1 MFQVCK
7 LIYIIFVFMNNRV
20 RDNRKGE
27 KYKMDWQSML
37 FEFLGGLGLFLF
49 AIKYMGDGL
58 QKAAGD
64 RLRELI
70 DRFTTNPLMGVLV
83 GIVVTV
89 LIQSSSGT
97 TVIVVGLVSAGFM
110 TLRQAIGVIMG
121 ANIGTT
127 VTAFIIGLDVG
138 AYSYPILML
147 GAILLFFFKKS
158 SIQNIGQI
166 VFGFAGLFIGLEM
179 MGDGMKPLR
188 EWDAFIDLTVSF
200 SDHPILGV
208 VAGTIF
214 TVIVQSSSATVGIL
228 QELYAGQLIE
238 LDGALPVLFGD
249 NIGTTITA
257 ILAALAASVTARRAA
272 AAHVIFNLIGSIIFL
287 LILPLFVNYV
297 EWISGIL
304 NIEERMQIAFAHGT
318 FNVINTLIQL
328 PFVGVIAYIVTKI
341 VPGEDRAIEFGAKH
355 LDKSLIEQSPSIAL
369 GQAKQ
374 EIVRMGEFA
383 VNGLQE
389 SMNFLLTSD
398 TKHVGM
404 TVQLEDAI
412 NNLDRVTTEYLVQLS
427 KEALSRIDSRLHHS
441 LLENIRDIERIG
453 DHFENLVE
461 LIQARESNRVKFSDE
476 AMAELKEMYELVLDT
491 VSEAILALDKQSK
504 DFAREVLS
512 KEDRIDEL
520 ERVLRKRHIYR
531 LNKGECSGSAGI
543 LYADI
548 ISNLE
553 RIGDH
558 AVNIAESII
567 DENPYL
573 TT

>member
-1 MFQVCK
+1 
-7 LIYIIFVFMNNRV
+7 
-20 RDNRKGE
+20 
-27 KYKMDWQSML
+27 ML

-49 AIKYMGDGL
+49 AIKFMGDGL

-64 RLRELI
+64 RLREIL

-97 TVIVVGLVSAGFM
+97 TVITVGLVSAGFM
-110 TLRQAIGVIMG
+110 NLRQAIGVIMG

-127 VTAFIIGLDVG
+127 VTAFIIGFDVG
-138 AYSYPILML
+138 AYSYPIMAL
-147 GAILLFFFKKS
+147 GAVLLFFFKKN

-166 VFGFAGLFIGLEM
+166 LFGFAGLFIGLEM

-188 EWDAFIDLTVSF
+188 DWEAFIDLTVGF

-208 VAGTIF
+208 IAGTLF
-214 TVIVQSSSATVGIL
+214 TLVVQSSSATVGIL
-228 QELYAGQLIE
+228 QGLYSEGLIP
-238 LDGALPVLFGD
+238 LGGALPVLFGD

-257 ILAALAASVTARRAA
+257 ILASLGASIAARRAA
-272 AAHVIFNLIGSIIFL
+272 ASHVLFNVIGTVIFL
-287 LILPLFVNYV
+287 LILPLFTNYV
-297 EWISGIL
+297 EWISGVL
-304 NIEERMQIAFAHGT
+304 GLEEKMQIAFAHGT

-328 PFVGVIAYIVTKI
+328 PFVGLLAYIVTKI
-341 VPGEDRAIEFGAKH
+341 VPGEDRIIEYGPKH
-355 LDKSLIEQSPSIAL
+355 LDKTLIEQSPSIAL

-374 EIVRMGEFA
+374 EVVRMGEFA

-389 SMNFLLTSD
+389 SMEFLLTGN
-398 TKHVGM
+398 TKHVGI
-404 TVQLEDAI
+404 TEQLEEAI
-412 NNLDRVTTEYLVQLS
+412 NNLDRVTTEYLVELS
-427 KEALSRIDSRLHHS
+427 KESLSGNDSKVHHS
-441 LLENIRDIERIG
+441 LLENIRDIERVG

-461 LIQARESNRVKFSDE
+461 LIQSREANRVKFSDE
-476 AMAELKEMYELVLDT
+476 AMNELKEMYDLVLDA
-491 VSEAILALDKQSK
+491 VSVAIMALDKQSK
-504 DFAREVLS
+504 DFAKDVVT
-512 KEDRIDEL
+512 KENRIDEL

-543 LYADI
+543 IYADI

-558 AVNIAESII
+558 AVNIAETILDDNRYNS
-567 DENPYL
+567 
-573 TT
+573 